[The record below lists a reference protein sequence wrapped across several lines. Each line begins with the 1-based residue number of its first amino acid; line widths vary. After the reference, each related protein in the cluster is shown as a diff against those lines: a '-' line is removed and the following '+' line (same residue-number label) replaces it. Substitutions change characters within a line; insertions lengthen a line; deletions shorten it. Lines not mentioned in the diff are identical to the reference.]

1 MTEIF
6 PEQITNL
13 PQADIPFDGIT
24 AYLSQ
29 AQNHQILFWEF
40 TEDVEIPE
48 HSHEA
53 QWGVVLEGRIDFTID
68 GVERTYS
75 KGDSVFIPKGAKHSA
90 KIYAGY
96 ADITFFNEKNRW
108 KAKGNG

>member
-1 MTEIF
+1 MREIF
-6 PEQITNL
+6 PEPIRNL

-29 AQNHQILFWEF
+29 ADNHQILFMEF
-40 TEDVEIPE
+40 GEETQVPT

-53 QWGVVLEGRIDFTID
+53 QWGVVLAGKIDLTID

-75 KGDSVFIPKGAKHSA
+75 KGDSVFIPKGARHSA
-90 KIYAGY
+90 KVYAGY
-96 ADITFFNEKNRW
+96 ADVSFFNQKDRYNT
-108 KAKGNG
+108 K